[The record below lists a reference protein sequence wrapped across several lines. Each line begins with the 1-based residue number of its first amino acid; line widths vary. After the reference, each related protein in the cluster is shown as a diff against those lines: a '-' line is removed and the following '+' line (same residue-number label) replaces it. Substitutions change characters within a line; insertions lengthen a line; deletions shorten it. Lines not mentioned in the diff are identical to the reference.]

1 MLKLKPFEDAEAVV
15 ICMNPLMR
23 NMNEAEK
30 NELGYNRRGHSS
42 ENKVPDNMLGSL
54 TCQWNGVEFEVGTG
68 FNDAERYSFWERD
81 LAGAVVTFKYQGVGP
96 NGKPR
101 FPVFK
106 SVRLPE

>member
-1 MLKLKPFEDAEAVV
+1 
-15 ICMNPLMR
+15 MNPHA
-23 NMNEAEK
+23 NMNEQK
-30 NELGYNRRGHSS
+30 NEAWPTRPDSS